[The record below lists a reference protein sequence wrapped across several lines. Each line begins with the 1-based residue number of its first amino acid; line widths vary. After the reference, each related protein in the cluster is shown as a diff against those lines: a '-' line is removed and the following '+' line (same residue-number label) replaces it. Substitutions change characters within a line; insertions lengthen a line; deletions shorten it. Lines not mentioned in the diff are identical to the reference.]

1 MSLAIA
7 MSKVGRPS
15 KYKLEMCEQLMEL
28 MRKGLSRTAVA
39 AQFGV
44 TRETLNEWAKVHPE
58 FSDALQLGETQSQAW
73 WEQQAIDNLCNP
85 HFQTGSW
92 YANMKNRFGWRDRN
106 EVTGVDGAPLVQPVI
121 NLQINRTAG
130 GAGEQP

>member
-1 MSLAIA
+1 
-7 MSKVGRPS
+7 MSKRGRPT
-15 KYKLEMCEQLMEL
+15 KYNPAMCEQLIEL

-39 AQFGV
+39 AKFDV
-44 TRETLNEWAKVHPE
+44 TRETLNEWAKAHPE

-106 EVTGVDGAPLVQPVI
+106 ELTGLDGTPLVQPVV
-121 NLQINRTAG
+121 NLQINRAG
-130 GAGEQP
+130 SGEGDKP